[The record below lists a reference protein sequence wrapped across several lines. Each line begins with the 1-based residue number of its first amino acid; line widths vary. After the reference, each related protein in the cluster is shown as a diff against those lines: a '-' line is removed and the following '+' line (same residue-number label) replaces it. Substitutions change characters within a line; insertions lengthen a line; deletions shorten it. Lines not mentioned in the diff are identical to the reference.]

1 MGGCDRGFPRLSGA
15 RSGRRCRGRAPQ
27 AQRPVPQQ
35 SSNGRL
41 GWVVHHGSQVTD
53 ISDNAK
59 ALQAVFLEEASEI
72 LEDIER
78 DLLDL
83 ETSPGNRTLVD
94 GLFRQLHTMKG
105 SAGVAGMEELAHYT
119 HAVESM
125 LDEVRS
131 GRIAMSSVLASLLLE
146 ALDSA
151 GLLPRPSE
159 LEAG

>member
-1 MGGCDRGFPRLSGA
+1 M
-15 RSGRRCRGRAPQ
+15 
-27 AQRPVPQQ
+27 
-35 SSNGRL
+35 
-41 GWVVHHGSQVTD
+41 TD

-94 GLFRQLHTMKG
+94 GLFRHLHTMKG

-125 LDEVRS
+125 LDEVRKRS
-131 GRIAMSSVLASLLLE
+131 DCDVLGARV
-146 ALDSA
+146 ASA
-151 GLLPRPSE
+151 GGARLPQGIYRGS
-159 LEAG
+159 AG